1 MPLFL
6 PPPEETG
13 EGLDGVNP
21 ATLVVGIVA
30 VGIVAV
36 AGTAVCLYYQ
46 TYIGLAIFW
55 AAGFGAVATIGLRSS
70 GALNDD

>member
-21 ATLVVGIVA
+21 ATLV